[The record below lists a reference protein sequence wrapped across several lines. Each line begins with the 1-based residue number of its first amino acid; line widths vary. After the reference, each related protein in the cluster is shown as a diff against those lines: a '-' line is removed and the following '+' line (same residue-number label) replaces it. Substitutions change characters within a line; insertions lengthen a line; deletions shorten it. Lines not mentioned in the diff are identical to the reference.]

1 MIKKGKLPSS
11 RWLIPLVLLLLCI
24 LSYSLFAS
32 SLGFNWDDWLQ
43 LLVQH
48 NLGGG
53 RAYWAYFAYDRPTS
67 AWTHILLMPILGE
80 NPVRW
85 QIFTMLMRW
94 LTAVN
99 MWWMFSTLWPKY
111 KRQAAM
117 TAMLFAVYP
126 TFTQQPI
133 SLAYHQHMLQY
144 ALFAFSLA
152 AMVKAARSPKR
163 FWLFTALA
171 LLAETMQLTITEF
184 YCGVELIRPVL
195 LWIITQRSA
204 SPRTV
209 LHKENPCPMV
219 AVPAAPG
226 SLHHSGGYSSWNFP
240 SLTRTGWN
248 WCPCCAA
255 HH

>member
-1 MIKKGKLPSS
+1 MKIEGKFLSP
-11 RWLIPLVLLLLCI
+11 RWLIPPILLLLCI

-43 LLVQH
+43 VLVNH

-80 NPVRW
+80 NPTHW

-94 LTAVN
+94 LTAIN
-99 MWWMFSTLWPKY
+99 IWWCFSLLWPKY

-126 TFTQQPI
+126 LFTQQAI

-171 LLAETMQLTITEF
+171 LLAEILQLTITEF

-195 LWIITQRSA
+195 LWIIISEEKADWRSHLKKTLA
-204 SPRTV
+204 QWWPYLLPLAALHV
-209 LHKENPCPMV
+209 LAH
-219 AVPAAPG
+219 
-226 SLHHSGGYSSWNFP
+226 LHS
-240 SLTRTGWN
+240 
-248 WCPCCAA
+248 
-255 HH
+255 